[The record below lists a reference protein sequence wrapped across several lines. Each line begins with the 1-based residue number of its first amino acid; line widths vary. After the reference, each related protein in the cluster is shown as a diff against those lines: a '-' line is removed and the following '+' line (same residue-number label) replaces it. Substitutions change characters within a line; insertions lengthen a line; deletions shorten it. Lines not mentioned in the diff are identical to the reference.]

1 MIRNLVK
8 ETQQLLTCESSLEIL
23 DMSRRGMSQLL
34 NDFQW
39 RKTFEKLAKDGEFS
53 AGTILSALKPVMD
66 TWTAEPQCGWLEF
79 ICEETKSM
87 MYPENYKITADEGQK
102 RAKHF
107 FMENY
112 RALLGYERKVFRLR
126 IT

>member
-8 ETQQLLTCESSLEIL
+8 ETQQLLTCERSLEIL
-23 DMSRRGMSQLL
+23 DMSRKGMSQLL

-87 MYPENYKITADEGQK
+87 MYPENYRTTADTGSK
-102 RAKHF
+102 RAKYY
-107 FMENY
+107 FMENI
-112 RALLGYERKVFRLR
+112 RALLGY
-126 IT
+126 